1 MLPVFPVP
9 KANRPTALSFAEC
22 PLKGP
27 PMDRTSEKTGNFLLD
42 ALDPTVRTSLLA
54 DAEHQS
60 IEVWGEYVTPGEDV
74 RSVFFPTSG
83 TLSLLA
89 EPDEE
94 TIVEAATIGREGAGD
109 VFVALGALQ
118 AAHRMIG
125 QIEGEMFVVDADAI
139 SECIS
144 RDQRT
149 KTLIFSYV
157 QAQYSQTALSAACNA
172 KHHVNQRAA
181 RWLLQSHDRVEGDTF
196 FLKQEFLAFMLGVT
210 RPSVSLAAETLQA
223 AGLIGYVRGTITVRD
238 REGLEGV
245 ACACYEQIR
254 SVYSHLVHL

>member
-9 KANRPTALSFAEC
+9 KANRPTALSFPEC

-27 PMDRTSEKTGNFLLD
+27 PMDRTSEKTCNLLLD
-42 ALDPTVRTSLLA
+42 ALDPQVRTSLLA
-54 DAEHQS
+54 DAVHQR
-60 IEVWGEYVTPGEDV
+60 IEVWGEYVAPGEDV

-125 QIEGEMFVVDADAI
+125 QIEGEMFVVGADAI
-139 SECIS
+139 SECI
-144 RDQRT
+144 
-149 KTLIFSYV
+149 
-157 QAQYSQTALSAACNA
+157 
-172 KHHVNQRAA
+172 
-181 RWLLQSHDRVEGDTF
+181 
-196 FLKQEFLAFMLGVT
+196 
-210 RPSVSLAAETLQA
+210 
-223 AGLIGYVRGTITVRD
+223 
-238 REGLEGV
+238 
-245 ACACYEQIR
+245 
-254 SVYSHLVHL
+254 